1 MGGVCVI
8 MLRLTSHLLNPSMC
22 VCVCAR
28 RCYHAYIISS
38 QYIHV
43 HVCTEREREREREK
57 HSPALP
63 GVGADSDEEEEERVV
78 SSLIV
83 LVVTVGSPKST
94 SVCFRSCHFKRTT
107 DTCVSFSH
115 THVCADFKVHT
126 HLRASRLRTCAS
138 ERKRYPLARLELLE
152 LLQLRQH
159 RRRRFSLLLAWM
171 CARTRT
177 QVHTHT
183 QPVCRERA
191 RGRARAH
198 KRTHKRTNEREGK
211 RGRER

>member
-43 HVCTEREREREREK
+43 HVCTEREREREK

-94 SVCFRSCHFKRTT
+94 SVCFRSCHFQT
-107 DTCVSFSH
+107 DHGHVRQLLSH
-115 THVCADFKVHT
+115 T
-126 HLRASRLRTCAS
+126 RLRGLQSSHTSSGIA
-138 ERKRYPLARLELLE
+138 LA
-152 LLQLRQH
+152 H
-159 RRRRFSLLLAWM
+159 
-171 CARTRT
+171 
-177 QVHTHT
+177 V
-183 QPVCRERA
+183 REREKEIP
-191 RGRARAH
+191 ARAP
-198 KRTHKRTNEREGK
+198 RVARAVATETAP
-211 RGRER
+211 